1 MLLKLYQSISVL
13 TEYGVLNVS
22 GRGFAVD
29 MIGHEPHRTGEFDE
43 DGNEITTP
51 RSEYLVNVRTKEPN
65 EELAKINRVVLTP
78 VESIPII
85 LKRFHEKHLRYTKH
99 YRNLFK

>member
-1 MLLKLYQSISVL
+1 MLKYNTYKLAFDSESDAVKTL
-13 TEYGVLNVS
+13 SKHFGTNEYGVLNVS
-22 GRGFAVD
+22 GWGFAVD

-78 VESIPII
+78 V
-85 LKRFHEKHLRYTKH
+85 RVFQ
-99 YRNLFK
+99 